1 MNATAFALFETP
13 LGHCAIAWSG
23 DAIAGTQLPEHDE
36 AAMRRRM
43 ERRFPNARETAPPPS
58 VQNAIDDITALLNG
72 RVNDLTHI
80 ALDMDGVAPFERRVY
95 EAARAIAPGTA
106 ITYGDLA
113 KRIGDPHAAQAVG
126 QALGRNPFAPIV
138 PCHRIVSANG
148 TMHGFS
154 AGGGVATKL
163 RLLTIEGWRASE
175 PTLFESARPAE
186 GAPL

>member
-1 MNATAFALFETP
+1 MNATGIALFETP

-23 DAIAGTQLPEHDE
+23 DAIVGTQLPEKDE

-43 ERRFPNARETAPPPS
+43 RQRFPNTPESAPPPAI
-58 VQNAIDDITALLNG
+58 QNAIEAITALLRG
-72 RVNDLTHI
+72 SANDLAHI
-80 ALDMDGVAPFERRVY
+80 ALDMNAVAPFERRVY
-95 EAARAIAPGTA
+95 EAARDIPPGTA
-106 ITYGDLA
+106 ITYGELA

-175 PTLFESARPAE
+175 PTLFESA
-186 GAPL
+186 